1 MVSGLYASV
10 SMCLEKISS
19 LCLNMNI
26 LAVIRIVTYR
36 KRRKIMVAQT
46 VWQHSEWKR
55 VELITQG
62 ILPTH

>member
-1 MVSGLYASV
+1 MASGLYASV

-36 KRRKIMVAQT
+36 KRRKTMVAQT
-46 VWQHSEWKR
+46 VWQHSEWKG